1 LRESFGAAFAAGL
14 FDLRCVTDRELTMA
28 MKKESSKKQKYKVGQ
43 IVAIPLPDHRFAYAK
58 VFKDFDLGVYD
69 YLSDEIES
77 VERVVKNKIL
87 FYSAVTDRAI
97 KSGAFSV
104 IGEQPFPDEESA
116 WAPAMAAGIFP
127 EDHSIGMLHITHKG
141 QYLPASPDQAAGMD
155 ICVLCQEPELF
166 VELVVDRVVKRN
178 NRKYRYGP

>member
-1 LRESFGAAFAAGL
+1 VA
-14 FDLRCVTDRELTMA
+14 VPVNP
-28 MKKESSKKQKYKVGQ
+28 KQKYKVGQ
-43 IVAIPLPDHRFAYAK
+43 IVAIPLPDKRFAYGK
-58 VFKDFDLGVYD
+58 VFNDFDVGVYD
-69 YLSDEIES
+69 FLSDEIEPI
-77 VERVVKNKIL
+77 ERVVKNKIL

-97 KSGAFSV
+97 KSGAFTV

-166 VELVVDRVVKRN
+166 VELVVDRLVNRN
-178 NRKYRYGP
+178 NRKYRYGL

>member
-1 LRESFGAAFAAGL
+1 
-14 FDLRCVTDRELTMA
+14 MA
-28 MKKESSKKQKYKVGQ
+28 KSSEPSKRQKYKVGQ
-43 IVAIPLPDHRFAYAK
+43 IVAIPLADGRFAYGK
-58 VFKDFDLGVYD
+58 VFNNLAVGVYD
-69 YLSDEIES
+69 FLSEVLEP
-77 VERVVKNKIL
+77 VERVVTHTIL
-87 FYSAVTDRAI
+87 LYSAVTDRAI
-97 KSGAFSV
+97 KSGAFTV

-127 EDHSIGMLHITHKG
+127 DDHNIGMLHITHKG

-166 VELVVDRVVKRN
+166 VELVVDRLVNLN

>member
-1 LRESFGAAFAAGL
+1 
-14 FDLRCVTDRELTMA
+14 MA
-28 MKKESSKKQKYKVGQ
+28 KSNEPSKRQKYKVGQ
-43 IVAIPLPDHRFAYAK
+43 IVAIPLANGRFAYGK
-58 VFKDFDLGVYD
+58 VFNNLAVGVYD
-69 YLSDEIES
+69 FLSEGLEP
-77 VERVVKNKIL
+77 VERVVTHTIL

-97 KSGAFSV
+97 KSGAFTV

-127 EDHSIGMLHITHKG
+127 DDHNIGMLHITHKG

-166 VELVVDRVVKRN
+166 VELVVDRLVNRN

>member
-1 LRESFGAAFAAGL
+1 
-14 FDLRCVTDRELTMA
+14 MA
-28 MKKESSKKQKYKVGQ
+28 KSKQPSKRQKYKVGQ
-43 IVAIPLPDHRFAYAK
+43 IVAIPLPEGRFAYGK
-58 VFKDFDLGVYD
+58 VFNNLAVGVYD
-69 YLSDEIES
+69 FLSDQIEP
-77 VERVVKNKIL
+77 VEQVVKNGLL

-97 KSGAFSV
+97 KHGAFTV

-141 QYLPASPDQAAGMD
+141 HYLPASPDQAAGMD

-166 VELVVDRVVKRN
+166 VDLVVDRLVNRN